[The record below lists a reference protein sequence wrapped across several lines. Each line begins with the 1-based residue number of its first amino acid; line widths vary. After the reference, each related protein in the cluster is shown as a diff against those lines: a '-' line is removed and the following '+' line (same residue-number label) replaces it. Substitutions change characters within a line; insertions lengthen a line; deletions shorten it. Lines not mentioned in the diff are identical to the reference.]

1 MENCTFS
8 EYPAVLVKLKLLAN
22 IEFGGG
28 SEPIRLFSFSA
39 FQLKNQPPSRPSL
52 VPT

>member
-22 IEFGGG
+22 IEFGEWIGTD
-28 SEPIRLFSFSA
+28 PPFQLFS
-39 FQLKNQPPSRPSL
+39 
-52 VPT
+52 